1 MYTECIIKKFNIF
14 KTFLLKFVTIF
25 MVIRMDNVSK
35 IMDELIEKINKA
47 SIEYYVNDN
56 PTITDQEYDDYYN
69 ELLRLEK
76 KYPEL
81 KKSNSPTLRVG
92 GKVVDKFEKVTHDTP
107 MLSFDD
113 IFNEDEIVL
122 FDERI
127 RKSCPNASYT
137 LEPKMDGLSGSLL
150 YKNGVLVRAATRGDG
165 LIGENIT
172 HNVETIKSVPLKLN
186 KALDIEVR
194 GEIYMSK
201 ASFEKCNKEREKN
214 GENLFANPRNAAAGS
229 VRQLD
234 SKIAAKRNLD
244 FMAYFLPN
252 PEKYGIKTQE
262 ESLKL
267 LKELG
272 FKTNYKL
279 NGLAKGVNDI
289 ISYIDDLGK
298 KRPDLP
304 FEIDGVV
311 LKVNSLDDEAKLGF
325 TERVP
330 RWGIAYK
337 FPAEEVL
344 TTLKDIKFT
353 VGRTGKITPN
363 AIFSPVHVAGSIVSK
378 ATLHN
383 EDYCLD
389 KDVRVGDV
397 ISIRKAGDVIPEVVE
412 VKKERRTGNEVLFK
426 MIENC
431 PMCSSKLVKED
442 ANYFCK
448 NSLCPARK
456 IEGLIHFASRDTMN
470 IDGLGER
477 IIEDFYNMGFIKSI
491 SDIYLL
497 SNHKEDLIEL
507 EGFGE
512 KSVNN
517 LLNSIENSKNNSLEK
532 VLFALGI
539 RHVGKKT
546 AKIIAKKY
554 KTIDNL
560 INASEE
566 ELTSVN
572 DIGEIIAKSI
582 KEYLSDSNNLNLI
595 EDLKKLGLNFEYK
608 NEGED
613 DKLSGMTFVLTG
625 TLEKYKRDELT
636 KILENKGA
644 KVTSSVTKKTS
655 AVIVG
660 DKPGSKYD
668 KALKLGITIYNEKD
682 VENIIK

>member
-1 MYTECIIKKFNIF
+1 MDKIK
-14 KTFLLKFVTIF
+14 L
-25 MVIRMDNVSK
+25 R
-35 IMDELIEKINKA
+35 MDELVNIINEA
-47 SIEYYVNDN
+47 SIKYYVHDN
-56 PTITDQEYDDYYN
+56 PSITDQEYDDYYS
-69 ELLRLEK
+69 ELVKLEE
-76 KYPEL
+76 KYPNL
-81 KKSNSPTLRVG
+81 KRSDSPTLRVG
-92 GKVVDKFEKVTHDTP
+92 GKVVDKFEKVTHETP

-127 RKSCPNASYT
+127 KKTCPNAIYT

-150 YKNGVLVRAATRGDG
+150 YENGVLKRAATRGDG
-165 LIGENIT
+165 IIGENIT

-186 KALDIEVR
+186 KKLDIEVR

-201 ASFEKCNKEREKN
+201 ASFKKCNKEREEK
-214 GENLFANPRNAAAGS
+214 GDDLFANPRNAAAGS

-244 FMAYFLPN
+244 FMAYFIPN
-252 PEKYGIKTQE
+252 PDKYGIKTQSE
-262 ESLKL
+262 ALEF

-279 NGLAKGVNDI
+279 NGLAKNVNDI
-289 ISYIDDLGK
+289 INYIDDLGS
-298 KRPDLP
+298 KRPNLP

-311 LKVNSLDDEAKLGF
+311 LKVNSLEDEAKLGF

-344 TTLKDIKFT
+344 TTLKEIKFT

-363 AIFSPVHVAGSIVSK
+363 ALFSPVHVAGSVISK

-389 KDVRVGDV
+389 KDVRIGDV

-412 VKKERRTGNEVLFK
+412 AKKERRTGKEIPFK

-431 PMCSSKLVKED
+431 PMCASKLVKED

-448 NSLCPARK
+448 NDLCPARK
-456 IEGLIHFASRDTMN
+456 MEALIHFASRNAMN

-517 LLNSIENSKNNSLEK
+517 LLISIENSKNNSLEK

-546 AKIIAKKY
+546 AKILAKRY
-554 KTIDNL
+554 KNIDNI
-560 INASEE
+560 INANID
-566 ELTSVN
+566 ELTNVN
-572 DIGEIIAKSI
+572 DIGEIIAKSVRL
-582 KEYLSDSNNLNLI
+582 YFDDSINLKLI
-595 EDLKKLGLNFEYK
+595 ENLKNMGLNFEYK
-608 NEGED
+608 NDSSD
-613 DKLSGMTFVLTG
+613 DTLSGMTFVLTG
-625 TLEKYKRDELT
+625 TLEKYKREELT
-636 KILENKGA
+636 KVLEDKGA
-644 KVTSSVTKKTS
+644 KVTNSVTKKTTG
-655 AVIVG
+655 VIVG

-668 KALKLGITIYNEKD
+668 KALKLGVKIYKEED
-682 VENIIK
+682 VLNIIK

>member
-1 MYTECIIKKFNIF
+1 
-14 KTFLLKFVTIF
+14 
-25 MVIRMDNVSK
+25 MDNIK
-35 IMDELIEKINKA
+35 LRMDELIDIINEA
-47 SIEYYVNDN
+47 SIKYYVDDN
-56 PTITDQEYDDYYN
+56 PSITDQEYDDYYN
-69 ELLRLEK
+69 ELLKLEK
-76 KYPEL
+76 KYPNL
-81 KKSNSPTLRVG
+81 KRSDSPTLRVG
-92 GKVVDKFEKVTHDTP
+92 GKVVDKFEKVTHESP

-127 RKSCPNASYT
+127 KKTCPNATYT

-150 YKNGVLVRAATRGDG
+150 YEKGVLKRAATRGDG

-172 HNVETIKSVPLKLN
+172 HNVETIKSVPLRLN
-186 KALDIEVR
+186 KELDIEVR

-201 ASFEKCNKEREKN
+201 ASFERCNKEKEER

-244 FMAYFLPN
+244 FMAYFIPN
-252 PEKYGIKTQE
+252 PDKYGIKTQG
-262 ESLKL
+262 ESLAF

-272 FKTNYKL
+272 FKTNYNL

-289 ISYIDDLGK
+289 INYIDDLGS
-298 KRPDLP
+298 KRHDLP

-311 LKVNSLDDEAKLGF
+311 LKVNSLEDEAKLGF

-344 TTLKDIKFT
+344 TTLKEIKFT

-363 AIFSPVHVAGSIVSK
+363 ALFSPVHVAGSVISK

-412 VKKERRTGNEVLFK
+412 VKKERRTGKEVPFK

-431 PMCSSKLVKED
+431 PMCASKLVKED

-448 NSLCPARK
+448 NDLCPARK
-456 IEGLIHFASRDTMN
+456 MEGLIHFASRNTMN

-517 LLNSIENSKNNSLEK
+517 LLESIENSKNNSLEK

-539 RHVGKKT
+539 RYVGKKT
-546 AKIIAKKY
+546 AKILAKRY
-554 KTIDNL
+554 KNIDNI
-560 INASEE
+560 INVNID
-566 ELTSVN
+566 ELTNVN
-572 DIGEIIAKSI
+572 DIGEIIAKSVRT
-582 KEYLSDSNNLNLI
+582 YFDDPSNLKLI

-608 NEGED
+608 NDSSD
-613 DKLSGMTFVLTG
+613 DTLSGMTFVLTG
-625 TLEKYKRDELT
+625 TLEKYKREELT
-636 KILENKGA
+636 KILEDKGA
-644 KVTSSVTKKTS
+644 KVTSSVTKKTTG
-655 AVIVG
+655 VIVG

-668 KALKLGITIYNEKD
+668 KALKLGVKIYNEED
-682 VENIIK
+682 ALNIIK

>member
-1 MYTECIIKKFNIF
+1 
-14 KTFLLKFVTIF
+14 
-25 MVIRMDNVSK
+25 MDNIK
-35 IMDELIEKINKA
+35 LRMDELIDIINEA
-47 SIEYYVNDN
+47 SIKYYVDDN
-56 PTITDQEYDDYYN
+56 PSITDQEYDDYYN
-69 ELLRLEK
+69 ELLKLEE
-76 KYPEL
+76 KYPDL
-81 KKSNSPTLRVG
+81 KRSDSPTLRVG
-92 GKVVDKFEKVTHDTP
+92 GKVVDKFEKVTHESP

-127 RKSCPNASYT
+127 KKTCPNATYT

-150 YKNGVLVRAATRGDG
+150 YEKGVLKRAATRGDG

-172 HNVETIKSVPLKLN
+172 HNVETIKSVPLRLN
-186 KALDIEVR
+186 KELDIEVR

-201 ASFEKCNKEREKN
+201 ASFEKCNKEKEKR

-244 FMAYFLPN
+244 FMAYFIPN
-252 PEKYGIKTQE
+252 PDKYGIKTQG
-262 ESLKL
+262 ESLAF

-272 FKTNYKL
+272 FKTNYNL
-279 NGLAKGVNDI
+279 NGLAKNINDI
-289 ISYIDDLGK
+289 INYIDDLGS
-298 KRPDLP
+298 KRPNLP

-311 LKVNSLDDEAKLGF
+311 LKVNSLEDEAKLGF

-344 TTLKDIKFT
+344 TTLKEIKFT

-363 AIFSPVHVAGSIVSK
+363 ALFSPVHVAGSVISK

-412 VKKERRTGNEVLFK
+412 VKKERRTGKEVPFK

-431 PMCSSKLVKED
+431 PMCASKLVKED

-448 NSLCPARK
+448 NDLCPARK
-456 IEGLIHFASRDTMN
+456 MEGLIHFASRNTMN

-517 LLNSIENSKNNSLEK
+517 LLESIENSKNNSLEK

-546 AKIIAKKY
+546 AKILAKRY
-554 KTIDNL
+554 KNIDNI
-560 INASEE
+560 INVNID
-566 ELTSVN
+566 ELTNVN
-572 DIGEIIAKSI
+572 DIGEIIARSVRT
-582 KEYLSDSNNLNLI
+582 YFDDPLNLKLI

-608 NEGED
+608 NDSSD
-613 DKLSGMTFVLTG
+613 DTLSGMTFVLTG
-625 TLEKYKRDELT
+625 TLKKYKREELT
-636 KILENKGA
+636 KILEDKGA
-644 KVTSSVTKKTS
+644 KVTSSVTKKTTG
-655 AVIVG
+655 VIVG

-668 KALKLGITIYNEKD
+668 KALKLGVKIYKEED
-682 VENIIK
+682 VLNIIK